1 MKDILYELYLTQKSI
16 LTTPIELICGDKFF
30 AVLSEQGNLG
40 VCANLENHVI
50 LNKVILQNP
59 DFSNYHHRVAVNAWI
74 NACLN
79 YQNTYSEEIDI
90 FDKIDFVAY
99 KSVVMVGYFESL
111 ANKFRKEN
119 MALTI
124 FDLINQNA
132 QVSPIEEQAAAVSQ
146 ADIIIITSTTL
157 ANNTLSQIISWK
169 SSRCKLIM
177 LGPSTPL
184 SYEFAKTVD
193 ADYLFGTVFDPTPT
207 NVIALIENGSGT
219 KRFLPYMK
227 KVYLASNK

>member
-1 MKDILYELYLTQKSI
+1 MKDILYELFLKQKSN
-16 LTTPIELICGDKFF
+16 LTSPMELVCGEKYF
-30 AVLSEQGNLG
+30 AVLGEQGNLG

-50 LNKVILQNP
+50 LNKEILQNP
-59 DFSNYHHRVAVNAWI
+59 DFSNYHHRIAVNAWI

-79 YQNTYSEEIDI
+79 YQNTYPEEIDI
-90 FDKIDFVAY
+90 FDKIDFGAY

-111 ANKFRKEN
+111 ATKFRKEN
-119 MALTI
+119 IALTI
-124 FDLINQNA
+124 FDLTNKNA

-157 ANNTLSQIISWK
+157 TNNTLSQIVSLK
-169 SSRCKLIM
+169 SSSCKLIM

-184 SYEFAKTVD
+184 SYDFASMINVNF
-193 ADYLFGTVFDPTPT
+193 LFGATFGPMPQ
-207 NVIALIENGSGT
+207 NVIALIESGAGT

-227 KVYLASNK
+227 KVYLASNR